1 MAEEIESKPRWR
13 EWFEQLFADERDDD
27 SADKFKKAIKEFA
40 SEEIESADTLKIIF
54 GALHVADMRVRDIMV
69 PRARMAYVRAD
80 SNRQQILAQIAKSQH
95 TRFPVIGEDVDDIRG
110 ILHAK
115 DLLIDANVKNDN
127 GFDVARISRPP
138 SLIPESK
145 RLNVLLKDFRSSR
158 RHMAIVVDEF
168 GHVSGLVTIEDI
180 LEQIVGNIED
190 EHDQSDY
197 EDQSIVP
204 LADHQ
209 FRVRGD
215 ASIDEFNE
223 YFKVDLPRGELETV
237 GGVITRKFGRVPANG
252 DELQIGA
259 MKVRV
264 INADDRKITLLQV
277 IQP

>member
-1 MAEEIESKPRWR
+1 MAEDLEQKSRWREWFDQLFSDDRSDDATNKLKKAINEFAAEEIESP
-13 EWFEQLFADERDDD
+13 
-27 SADKFKKAIKEFA
+27 
-40 SEEIESADTLKIIF
+40 DTLKIMF

-80 SNRQQILAQIAKSQH
+80 SNHQQILDQITKSQH

-110 ILHAK
+110 ILHVK
-115 DLLIDANVKNDN
+115 DLLMDANEKSNN
-127 GFDVARISRPP
+127 GFDVARICRPP

-190 EHDQSDY
+190 EHDQAVY

-215 ASIDEFNE
+215 TSIDEFNE
-223 YFKVDLPRGELETV
+223 YFNVELPRGELETV
-237 GGVITRKFGRVPANG
+237 GGVITRKFGRVPTNG
-252 DELQIGA
+252 DEMQLGA
-259 MKVRV
+259 MKIRV
-264 INADDRKITLLQV
+264 INADNRKITLLQV

>member
-1 MAEEIESKPRWR
+1 MAEEIEHKPRWR
-13 EWFEQLFADERDDD
+13 EWFDQFFSDDPPADSSDRL
-27 SADKFKKAIKEFA
+27 KKLIKELG
-40 SEEIESADTLKIIF
+40 SEDVESADTLKIIY

-69 PRARMAYVRAD
+69 PRARMACVRAD
-80 SNRQQILAQIAKSQH
+80 SNHPQILDQIAKSQH

-115 DLLIDANVKNDN
+115 DLLIDANENNGN
-127 GFDVARISRPP
+127 GFDVARICRPP

-197 EDQSIVP
+197 EDQSIVA

-209 FRVRGD
+209 YRVRGD
-215 ASIDEFNE
+215 TSIDEFNE
-223 YFKVDLPRGELETV
+223 YFNVEIPRGELETV
-237 GGVITRKFGRVPANG
+237 GGVITRKFGRVPVNG
-252 DELQIGA
+252 DEMQLGA
-259 MKVRV
+259 MKLRV
-264 INADDRKITLLQV
+264 INADNRKVTLLQV